1 MENDYYDL
9 DKWKTFVL
17 RVLLEKNGSSLTD
30 YVWNRLKH
38 EFSLG
43 ENEQTEHNLYTES
56 VLKCLEVEHG
66 LIRTNKR
73 GIQIT
78 TKGEEVAKMNNGFRS
93 YLDSK
98 YRHRLLQ
105 RINDYVVTA
114 TGILSLMMTMFSFV
128 NLFYNW
134 IDKKYSFLPPLILGL
149 FLVVFRLYNPQNE
162 MFSHFGTKR

>member
-1 MENDYYDL
+1 MLNYFYC
-9 DKWKTFVL
+9 
-17 RVLLEKNGSSLTD
+17 SLTQ
-30 YVWNRLKH
+30 
-38 EFSLG
+38 F
-43 ENEQTEHNLYTES
+43 NLHS
-56 VLKCLEVEHG
+56 H
-66 LIRTNKR
+66 KR

-105 RINDYVVTA
+105 RINDYVVTS

-134 IDKKYSFLPPLILGL
+134 IDKQYSFLPPLILGL
-149 FLVVFRLYNPQNE
+149 FFVVFRLICK
-162 MFSHFGTKR
+162 SK

>member
-56 VLKCLEVEHG
+56 VLKCFEVEHG

-78 TKGEEVAKMNNGFRS
+78 TKGEEVAKKLVLTGINIEYMDGS
-93 YLDSK
+93 TM
-98 YRHRLLQ
+98 
-105 RINDYVVTA
+105 RINKNE
-114 TGILSLMMTMFSFV
+114 L
-128 NLFYNW
+128 
-134 IDKKYSFLPPLILGL
+134 KYI
-149 FLVVFRLYNPQNE
+149 R
-162 MFSHFGTKR
+162 

>member
-128 NLFYNW
+128 NLF
-134 IDKKYSFLPPLILGL
+134 IIGLIKSIL
-149 FLVVFRLYNPQNE
+149 FFHHLF
-162 MFSHFGTKR
+162 

>member
-1 MENDYYDL
+1 MKMEDGYYDL
-9 DKWKTFVL
+9 DKWKSFVL
-17 RVLLEKNGSSLTD
+17 RVLLEKNGSSLT
-30 YVWNRLKH
+30 YHVWKRLKQ
-38 EFSLG
+38 EFSIG
-43 ENEQTEHNLYTES
+43 ENEQKEHYLYTES

-93 YLDSK
+93 YIDSK

-105 RINDYVVTA
+105 RINDYVVTS
-114 TGILSLMMTMFSFV
+114 TGILSLMMTTFSFV

-149 FLVVFRLYNPQNE
+149 FFVVFRLICK
-162 MFSHFGTKR
+162 SK

>member
-105 RINDYVVTA
+105 RIN
-114 TGILSLMMTMFSFV
+114 GGC
-128 NLFYNW
+128 NLNCV
-134 IDKKYSFLPPLILGL
+134 KACS
-149 FLVVFRLYNPQNE
+149 
-162 MFSHFGTKR
+162 